1 MFSIH
6 TLRKSVSFEPARS
19 AFCHKFFPAIPV
31 SCLIPNSKESSVGV
45 YTELLKIYH
54 TLVKYVGVFFSF
66 LDQSDSRGLKLREE
80 LFIFLQCYNLTNKK
94 PFLKSQC
101 IQLEIRVRNESVSRP
116 EFGKTN

>member
-54 TLVKYVGVFFSF
+54 TLVKYISIRFKGFKVKGGAFHFSVVLCSNQQETF
-66 LDQSDSRGLKLREE
+66 PEIAVYSIRNQSEK
-80 LFIFLQCYNLTNKK
+80 
-94 PFLKSQC
+94 
-101 IQLEIRVRNESVSRP
+101 
-116 EFGKTN
+116 